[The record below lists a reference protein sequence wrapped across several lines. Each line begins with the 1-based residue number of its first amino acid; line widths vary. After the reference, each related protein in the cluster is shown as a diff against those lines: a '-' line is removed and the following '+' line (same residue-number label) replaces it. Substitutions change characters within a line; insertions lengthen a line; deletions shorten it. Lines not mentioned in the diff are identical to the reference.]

1 MIIRANEIQESLFV
15 DSHTQGK
22 KIVLV
27 GGCFDILHAGHIVF
41 LQKAK
46 DKGDIVVVLL
56 ESDEQIKKL
65 KGESR
70 PVNTQQN
77 RALVLAGLRS
87 VDVVVVL
94 PSEMH
99 DLQYDRLISQIKP
112 DIIATTAGDPN
123 RRHKERQAGQI
134 GASVIDVSER
144 LPEHST
150 STVVMRLET
159 I

>member
-1 MIIRANEIQESLFV
+1 MIIRADEIQESLFA

-46 DKGDIVVVLL
+46 DQGDIVVVLL
-56 ESDEQIKKL
+56 ESDEQIKKI

-77 RALVLAGLRS
+77 RAFVLAALRS
-87 VDVVVVL
+87 IDMVVVL

-134 GASVIDVSER
+134 GAHVIDVSER

-150 STVVMRLET
+150 STVVMRLEN